1 MKGAS
6 VMNLQ
11 LYSVKDQTQNDFAGT
26 LEKVAKMGYTGVEFA
41 GYGGISAADMKALL
55 DSFGLT
61 AVSSH
66 VGYDLL
72 KNGIEKEIEY
82 LNVLGAKYI
91 VCPGT
96 GDLKTVDAAKRLAV
110 EFSEWGEKA
119 KAGGLIFGYHNH
131 DFELKADDGQYPL
144 EVMFENA
151 DAGLV
156 KMQPD
161 VYWVAYAGLDPI
173 AFVKK
178 HLSRIPIIH
187 LKQIKDMETKEN
199 VDAGSGIIDFKAL
212 MTNIAPNADYVY
224 EQEHFKTTS
233 LEEVEKSARY
243 FNS

>member
-1 MKGAS
+1 
-6 VMNLQ
+6 MNLQ
-11 LYSVKDQTQNDFAGT
+11 LWSVNDQTQKDFAGT

-55 DSFGLT
+55 DSLGLV

-72 KNGIEKEIEY
+72 KNDIEKEIEY
-82 LNVLGAKYI
+82 LNILGAKYI
-91 VCPGT
+91 VCPSAG
-96 GDLKTVDAAKRLAV
+96 LRTVEAAKKLSE

-131 DFELKADDGQYPL
+131 DFELKADNGQYPL

-151 DAGLV
+151 GGLV

-178 HLSRIPIIH
+178 HLPRIPIIH

-199 VDAGSGIIDFKAL
+199 VDAGSGIIDFKDI
-212 MTNIAPNADYVY
+212 MTNIAPGADYIY
-224 EQEHFKTTS
+224 EQEHFKTSS
-233 LEEVEKSARY
+233 LEEVEKSAKY
-243 FNS
+243 FL